1 MNEAH
6 ISPVDSFETTTLDTG
21 LRVVSVT
28 LPHTLAVSLS
38 IYVASGSRY
47 ESDAS
52 AGISHYVEH
61 MLFKGTKSW
70 PTARKISEAVEG
82 VGGNLNASTGHE
94 IVNYWARVPAPK
106 LEIAADVICSLVKE
120 PILDAAEF
128 EKERNVILEEL
139 DMTRD
144 DPQSRIAMLA
154 EEITFPD
161 HPLGR
166 DIGGSRE
173 SLETLTRDDL
183 VRHIS
188 DEYAPAAGVV
198 CVVGRMSHKEAV
210 EVVEKI
216 LGDWGIDRSPK
227 QRSVSRGLAS
237 GKVARVEHRDIE
249 QANVC
254 LTMPGISYEDPD
266 RWTLSLVNGILGGG
280 MSSRLF
286 QRIREELALAYAV
299 QSFSQS
305 HSDQGY
311 FGVYAGVSPKNATA
325 AVDAILIELSRF
337 AETVTS
343 DELNR
348 AREYLK
354 GRLVLGTEDTRG
366 VVSWVGRQEALVGR
380 VVTVAEALDNIDAT
394 SLEDVRRVAA
404 RIFDSSNYRLAV
416 LGPFESSKEFDAQLT
431 AA

>member
-82 VGGNLNASTGHE
+82 VGGNLNASTGQE

-198 CVVGRMSHKEAV
+198 CVVGRMSHGEAV
-210 EVVEKI
+210 EIVEKF

-325 AVDAILIELSRF
+325 AIDAILIELSRF

-343 DELNR
+343 EELNR

>member
-198 CVVGRMSHKEAV
+198 CVVGRMSHEEAV

>member
-82 VGGNLNASTGHE
+82 VGGNLNASTGQE

-183 VRHIS
+183 IRHIS

-198 CVVGRMSHKEAV
+198 CVVGRMSHEEAV
-210 EVVEKI
+210 EIVEKF

>member
-6 ISPVDSFETTTLDTG
+6 ISPVDSFEATTLDTG

-188 DEYAPAAGVV
+188 DEYVPAASVV
-198 CVVGRMSHKEAV
+198 CVVGRMSHEEAV

-416 LGPFESSKEFDAQLT
+416 LGPFESSKEFDAQLI